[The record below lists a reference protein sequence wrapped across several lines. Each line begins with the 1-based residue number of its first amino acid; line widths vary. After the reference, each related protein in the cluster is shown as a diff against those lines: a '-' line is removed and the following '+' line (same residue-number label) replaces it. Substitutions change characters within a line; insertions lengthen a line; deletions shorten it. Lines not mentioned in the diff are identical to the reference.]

1 MSQLARIDVKGDN
14 RLMCEILFLILLTG
28 KPSAKTETTIPD
40 VVSSLMTVT
49 PGSGKNDFASE
60 SSAMDSIGQAIE
72 RQLDMES
79 GSIAKGF
86 RDIASRIDQD
96 FVKSGERSFH
106 KIQESLKAHAEML
119 QDQFKEMA
127 EEIRKGFDRFAD
139 VDQMLPSE
147 KESSSNVARDKTNTG
162 TNNVFSSDFWRNIF
176 S

>member
-1 MSQLARIDVKGDN
+1 M
-14 RLMCEILFLILLTG
+14 
-28 KPSAKTETTIPD
+28 
-40 VVSSLMTVT
+40 T
-49 PGSGKNDFASE
+49 PGSGHNDIVSE
-60 SSAMDSIGQAIE
+60 SFAMDSIGKAIE

-106 KIQESLKAHAEML
+106 KIQESLKQHAEML
-119 QDQFKEMA
+119 QDQFSQIA
-127 EEIRKGFDRFAD
+127 DEIRKGFDRFAD
-139 VDQMLPSE
+139 VDPLPGAGTSASE
-147 KESSSNVARDKTNTG
+147 SILPKDKSNTG